1 MFVKSSDRSNT
12 KISSKYVLVVRRVIS
27 AQPPFATMVDIRGN
41 SLLKVLMDF
50 FKDAAG
56 MRLSENPPAI
66 EPNVLYHATTEIM
79 QRKREEEAVL
89 PKENQDNNL
98 IFELDAALT
107 FLSEEFASE
116 RPRIDGLKQN
126 GEITFDSLWAILPPN
141 ELLFTIDELSEPRV
155 HRLLYSY
162 VVQKPKDSLGGVYLA
177 VYCNSVD
184 YNGHVFGTTYPVVLK
199 IDIFPG
205 SKKIAELE
213 VFPLQFH
220 PKREEVR
227 QRLIERGQKRIHIQN
242 RRLNNYKG
250 HGLIEKEV
258 DNESDLTIRRSTL
271 KKEKVNFHGRVI
283 IDHAVYDQIVPTNQ
297 MIAKILVTIP
307 KEALTEDQILTL
319 PSTLY
324 GFSLGDKTWGGFAV
338 SRLSNVEWDDT
349 VWESL
354 VLPATKKSLIRTL
367 VKSHVNN
374 NSGFD
379 DFVKE
384 KGKGLIGL
392 FTGPPGVGKTLTAEA
407 VAEVV
412 RRPLYMLSSGELG
425 DHPGVMDD
433 KLKQILEL
441 AHIWGAVLLIDE
453 ADVFLTKRDNTSL
466 TRNAIVSI
474 FLRQLEYY
482 QGILF
487 LTTNRKEHI
496 DEAFKSRVHFCH
508 HYDNLND
515 DARKKIWQ
523 GFLNQARAN
532 PRVTISIDE
541 KGYTE
546 LFSMPL
552 NGRQIKNTMKMAQFM
567 ATEEQTPITFQSIN
581 LVAESLQDFDF

>member
-1 MFVKSSDRSNT
+1 MFVKSSVRSNT
-12 KISSKYVLVVRRVIS
+12 KISSKYVLVVRRIIS
-27 AQPPFATMVDIRGN
+27 GKPPIKTMVDIRGN

-79 QRKREEEAVL
+79 QRKKEEEAIL
-89 PKENQDNNL
+89 PVGNQDNNL
-98 IFELDAALT
+98 IFELNAALT

-141 ELLFTIDELSEPRV
+141 ELLFTIDQLSEPRV
-155 HRLLYSY
+155 LRFLYSY
-162 VVQKPKDSLGGVYLA
+162 VVQKDKDSSDEVYLA
-177 VYCNSVD
+177 IICNSVD
-184 YNGHVFGTTYPVVLK
+184 YNGHRFGTTHPETLTIK
-199 IDIFPG
+199 DFPG

-220 PKREEVR
+220 PEQEKVR
-227 QRLIERGQKRIHIQN
+227 QRLIERGQKRIHIQK
-242 RRLNNYKG
+242 RRLHNYKG
-250 HGLIEKEV
+250 HGLIEKEITDPMLRYEKKV
-258 DNESDLTIRRSTL
+258 
-271 KKEKVNFHGRVI
+271 KEKVNFHGRVI
-283 IDHAVYDQIVPTNQ
+283 IDHAVYDQIVPSNQ
-297 MIAKILVTIP
+297 MIARLLMTIS

-319 PSTLY
+319 PSMLY

-349 VWESL
+349 VWASL
-354 VLPATKKSLIRTL
+354 VLPPKKKDLICTL
-367 VKSHVNN
+367 VKSHVSKS
-374 NSGFD
+374 SGFD

-412 RRPLYMLSSGELG
+412 RKPLYMLSSGELG
-425 DHPGVMDD
+425 DQPGDMD
-433 KLKQILEL
+433 KNLKRILEL
-441 AHIWGAVLLIDE
+441 AETWDAVLLIDE
-453 ADVFLTKRDNTSL
+453 ADVFLSKRDNASMS
-466 TRNAIVSI
+466 RNAIVSI
-474 FLRQLEYY
+474 FLRQFEYY

-487 LTTNRKEHI
+487 LTTNRKDHI

-508 HYDNLND
+508 HYESLDEGT
-515 DARKKIWQ
+515 RKLIWQ
-523 GFLNQARAN
+523 GFLKKARAN
-532 PRVTISIDE
+532 SKITVSIDE
-541 KGYTE
+541 NSYSD

-552 NGRQIKNTMKMAQFM
+552 NGRQIKNAMKMAQSV
-567 ATEEQTPITFQSIN
+567 AAEEQTPITIESIKS
-581 LVAESLQDFDF
+581 VAESLQDFGF